1 MLWFLSIAAKRG
13 FCVDSYVD
21 DAEGVMARNSLGKF
35 AMTRVTLR
43 PTVVFVGD
51 PTPTLSD
58 IDSMHHKAHAECFIA
73 NSVKTE
79 VRCEPIYAA

>member
-1 MLWFLSIAAKRG
+1 MLWYLSIAAKRG

-21 DAEGVMARNSLGKF
+21 NAEGLMARNTLGKF

-43 PTVVFVGD
+43 PRVAFQGEPM
-51 PTPTLSD
+51 PTRSD
-58 IDSMHHKAHAECFIA
+58 IESMHHKAHAECFIA

-79 VRCEPIYAA
+79 VRCEPVYAA